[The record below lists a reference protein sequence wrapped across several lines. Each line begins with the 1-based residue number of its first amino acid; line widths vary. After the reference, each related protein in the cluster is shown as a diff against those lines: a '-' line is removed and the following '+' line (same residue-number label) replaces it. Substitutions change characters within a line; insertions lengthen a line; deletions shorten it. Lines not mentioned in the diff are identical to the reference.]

1 MSNKKQNLPSWFD
14 GTIYDEGA
22 TVRNPF
28 SGEEF
33 ELNNRELSMYD
44 LIKGI
49 EITIVSMMHFDP
61 KWHDKLITTQRK
73 GLDWFRQNA
82 PEAYMALLD

>member
-1 MSNKKQNLPSWFD
+1 MSKKEPNLPSWFD

-33 ELNNRELSMYD
+33 ELNSRELSMYD
-44 LIKGI
+44 LVKGI
-49 EITIVSMMHFDP
+49 EITIVSMFVSGP
-61 KWHDKLITTQRK
+61 AYTKLIKTQRK

>member
-1 MSNKKQNLPSWFD
+1 MSKKEQKLPDWFD

-33 ELNNRELSMYD
+33 ELNSRELSMYD
-44 LIKGI
+44 LVKGI
-49 EITIVSMMHFDP
+49 EITIVTMFVSGDAYS
-61 KWHDKLITTQRK
+61 KLIKIQRK
-73 GLDWFRQNA
+73 GLDWFRHNA

>member
-1 MSNKKQNLPSWFD
+1 MSKKEQKLPDWFD
-14 GTIYDEGA
+14 GRIYDEGA

-33 ELNNRELSMYD
+33 ELNSRELSMYD
-44 LIKGI
+44 LVKGL
-49 EITIVSMMHFDP
+49 EIIIVSIFVSGP
-61 KWHDKLITTQRK
+61 AYNKLIKTQRK

>member
-1 MSNKKQNLPSWFD
+1 MSNKKQNLPGWFD

-33 ELNNRELSMYD
+33 ELNNLELSMYD

-49 EITIVSMMHFDP
+49 EITIVSMFIVGPDY
-61 KWHDKLITTQRK
+61 DKLMITQRK

>member
-1 MSNKKQNLPSWFD
+1 MSKREQNLPSWFD

-33 ELNNRELSMYD
+33 ELNSRELSMYD
-44 LIKGI
+44 LVKGI
-49 EITIVSMMHFDP
+49 EITIVSMFVSGP
-61 KWHDKLITTQRK
+61 AYTKLIKTQRK

>member
-49 EITIVSMMHFDP
+49 EITIVSMFIVGPDY
-61 KWHDKLITTQRK
+61 DKLMITQRK

>member
-1 MSNKKQNLPSWFD
+1 MSKKEQKLPDWFD
-14 GTIYDEGA
+14 GRIYDEGA

-33 ELNNRELSMYD
+33 ELNSRELSMYD
-44 LIKGI
+44 LVKGL
-49 EITIVSMMHFDP
+49 EIIIVSIFVSGP
-61 KWHDKLITTQRK
+61 AYNKLIKTQRK
-73 GLDWFRQNA
+73 GLDWFRHNA